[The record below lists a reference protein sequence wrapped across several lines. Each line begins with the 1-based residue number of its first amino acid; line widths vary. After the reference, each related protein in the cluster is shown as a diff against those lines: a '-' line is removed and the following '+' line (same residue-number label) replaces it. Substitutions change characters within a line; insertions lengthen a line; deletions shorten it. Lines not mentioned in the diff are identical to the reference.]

1 MRAAADLCLSALQT
15 GEPSPYLW
23 IDETGTVAKLG
34 QKMTAGAPTDRSPLD
49 VGRRVAGDR
58 LWLTESLGWVAL
70 KRRTVRLV
78 ADAMLMMNLT
88 DGPLGDDGIAPQF
101 DRTSRASR
109 PKLPPCMTL
118 PGQRD
123 CLGVADD
130 ADDHIE
136 KCKKEGCS
144 FHLCPYPPTG
154 KTFRQEFSESFCRH
168 LMSERRARWQEMPR
182 SELRRFWGDMEKR
195 ARTG

>member
-1 MRAAADLCLSALQT
+1 LEGHPFVRAAADLCLSALQT

-34 QKMTAGAPTDRSPLD
+34 QKMTASATTDRAP
-49 VGRRVAGDR
+49 

-78 ADAMLMMNLT
+78 ADAMLMLNLT
-88 DGPLGDDGIAPQF
+88 DGRLADDRIAPQF
-101 DRTSRASR
+101 DRTSRAST
-109 PKLPPCMTL
+109 PDLPPCMTL
-118 PGQRD
+118 PGQRA
-123 CLGVADD
+123 CLGVADY

-136 KCKKEGCS
+136 KCEEKGCS
-144 FHLCPYPPTG
+144 FHLCPYPPSG

-168 LMSERRARWQEMPR
+168 LMTERRAPWQAMRR

-195 ARTG
+195 ARIG